1 MNSFM
6 KKNKYFYKK
15 IHSTHNFTFDSTTG
29 QTYNAVVISNYL
41 YLNNMT
47 NDSADTRPAAVLLMG
62 IPAAGKTTFYKQVLA
77 GQGAVHI
84 NLDTLRTR
92 HREMQLIHDCL
103 SSRRSFVVDN
113 TNTLP
118 GERARYIS
126 LAAQA
131 GYRVVGYFL
140 RSRVQ
145 ECIQSNAGR
154 DKQVP
159 IAAITAMSARLILP
173 SLAEGFDELFF
184 VSRSVNGFDISPW
197 KE

>member
-1 MNSFM
+1 M
-6 KKNKYFYKK
+6 KKSGIFIKK
-15 IHSTHNFTFDSTTG
+15 IHLTHNFTFDSTTG

-47 NDSADTRPAAVLLMG
+47 NNSTDTRPAAILLMG

-77 GQGAVHI
+77 GQGAEHI

-92 HREMQLIHDCL
+92 HREMELLHECL
-103 SSRRSFVVDN
+103 SARHSFVVDN
-113 TNTLP
+113 TNTLRE
-118 GERARYIS
+118 ERARYIS

-145 ECIQSNAGR
+145 ECIQSNAER

-159 IAAITAMSARLILP
+159 ITAIAAMSARLSLP
-173 SLAEGFDELFF
+173 SRAEGFDELFF
-184 VSRSVNGFDISPW
+184 VSRSADGFDISPW